1 METNQYI
8 KKLFLGNII
17 MLLFYLLCPGLFRE
31 IGGAGRVVS
40 IAVLLILVLA
50 VGAAGMYF
58 VEPENRT
65 VMGMA
70 QTIIFPFGL
79 YTVLSYYGENTTVI
93 LILASILAIMA
104 VLYFAEASPRKSDD
118 EMKSPTEDIP
128 AALGIWTIVN
138 LGLVALMLAFSFD
151 GLYDL
156 LLKLA
161 EKKS

>member
-1 METNQYI
+1 MGTNQYI

-31 IGGAGRVVS
+31 IGGAGKVVS

-58 VEPENRT
+58 VAPENRT

-104 VLYFAEASPRKSDD
+104 VLYFAEASPRKADD

-151 GLYDL
+151 GLYAL